1 MKIGIV
7 GSQGFFGKTLCE
19 TSKELGFDVVEITK
33 KNYSENKGKR
43 YEVLINSATNS
54 KKYWALNNPFLDFN
68 KTVDLTADLVYN
80 WNFDKFVQI
89 SSISA
94 HEYDSGHPYTVN
106 KRTAEIIC
114 SYTNSLIVRLGTPY
128 GNYLNKGALYDLLNS
143 NKIFVNINSEYDF
156 ISTNFCAKWI
166 LKNLDR
172 KGIVELGASDTLS
185 LMDIAN
191 KLNLKPEYEGKK
203 IIIHSDRT
211 EENMPNVKEVWSF
224 IDDQMRKIKN

>member
-1 MKIGIV
+1 M
-7 GSQGFFGKTLCE
+7 
-19 TSKELGFDVVEITK
+19 
-33 KNYSENKGKR
+33 
-43 YEVLINSATNS
+43 
-54 KKYWALNNPFLDFN
+54 
-68 KTVDLTADLVYN
+68 
-80 WNFDKFVQI
+80 
-89 SSISA
+89 
-94 HEYDSGHPYTVN
+94 
-106 KRTAEIIC
+106 
-114 SYTNSLIVRLGTPY
+114 
-128 GNYLNKGALYDLLNS
+128 NKGALYDLLNS

-203 IIIHSDRT
+203 IIIHSDRI

-224 IDDQMRKIKN
+224 IDEQMRKIKN